1 MGLKYA
7 MVADPKN
14 KSTTNRREEHA
25 EKALACPLAVGD
37 LRIVE
42 MILLEEARISKKGQQ
57 QTELLRGLTARVQ
70 KCLRR
75 PASEWGECHRSG

>member
-25 EKALACPLAVGD
+25 EKASARPLAVGD

-75 PASEWGECHRSG
+75 PASERGECHRSG